1 MVAAIKTG
9 SAMHRREFGKLMV
22 GATLGGVLSPAYDQ
36 TSPSQNGSR
45 FSVMLWTL
53 EKQAL
58 FDRCLEMVADA
69 GYQGVELTGQF
80 QKWSPDETRR
90 VMAKMRALGLTFDM
104 LSGVKAGFADPSGAA
119 EFMAQA
125 TAQMKAAKELESPQ
139 INLKSGNRIDSV
151 LRSVQHAASIENLKR
166 AADLAAANQV
176 QIVVEPIDP
185 LENPNMYLTSVS
197 EAFEIIRAVD
207 SPQVRV
213 LYDFYHEQRA
223 YGNLIEKLE
232 QNIDLVGLIHIAD
245 VPGRHEPGTG
255 EIDYANIYRKLGQ
268 LKYNKFITMEFY
280 PTQDPVAILRKARLD
295 AQQAMGAATVT

>member
-1 MVAAIKTG
+1 
-9 SAMHRREFGKLMV
+9 
-22 GATLGGVLSPAYDQ
+22 
-36 TSPSQNGSR
+36 
-45 FSVMLWTL
+45 
-53 EKQAL
+53 
-58 FDRCLEMVADA
+58 
-69 GYQGVELTGQF
+69 
-80 QKWSPDETRR
+80 
-90 VMAKMRALGLTFDM
+90 
-104 LSGVKAGFADPSGAA
+104 
-119 EFMAQA
+119 
-125 TAQMKAAKELESPQ
+125 
-139 INLKSGNRIDSV
+139 
-151 LRSVQHAASIENLKR
+151 
-166 AADLAAANQV
+166 
-176 QIVVEPIDP
+176 
-185 LENPNMYLTSVS
+185 MYLTSVS